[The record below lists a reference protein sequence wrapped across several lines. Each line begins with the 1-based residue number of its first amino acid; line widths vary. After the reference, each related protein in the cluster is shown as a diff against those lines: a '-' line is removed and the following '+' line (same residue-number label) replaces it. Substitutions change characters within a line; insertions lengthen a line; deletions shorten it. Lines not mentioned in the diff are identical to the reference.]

1 MAWSLPTS
9 SRPPDVPL
17 FEALR
22 LALQQIRAQK
32 LKSGFSLIGVFIG
45 VTFLIGAWS
54 IVNGMNVYMT
64 DKFAGTLVGGNTF
77 HLRQR
82 PNVNFNV
89 DDSTW
94 RSWRPRPRIR
104 FPGADARTPGLT
116 VPAITAWYSAD
127 PGPLGYKGES
137 AQGVQ
142 HQGTTE
148 RDLSASA
155 PKNRPRP
162 PFP

>member
-1 MAWSLPTS
+1 MHVFDAI
-9 SRPPDVPL
+9 
-17 FEALR
+17 R
-22 LALQQIRAQK
+22 LAFQTIRAQK

-64 DKFAGTLVGGNTF
+64 QKFAGTLVGVNTF

-94 RSWRPRPRIR
+94 RSWRRRPRIR
-104 FPGADARTPGLT
+104 FADADAVTHGLT
-116 VPAITAWYSAD
+116 VPAITAWYSEDNGTVEFRGKRAFFFND
-127 PGPLGYKGES
+127 T
-137 AQGVQ
+137 A
-142 HQGTTE
+142 TTE
-148 RDLSASA
+148 
-155 PKNRPRP
+155 
-162 PFP
+162 

>member
-64 DKFAGTLVGGNTF
+64 DKFAGTLVGVNTF

-89 DDSTW
+89 NDSTW
-94 RSWRPRPRIR
+94 RSWRRRPRIR
-104 FPGADARTPGLT
+104 FADAHARTRGLT
-116 VPAITAWYSAD
+116 LPAIPAWDSQGKGAPEYTAQR
-127 PGPLGYKGES
+127 
-137 AQGVQ
+137 AQGITRQ
-142 HQGTTE
+142 
-148 RDLSASA
+148 
-155 PKNRPRP
+155 
-162 PFP
+162 

>member
-64 DKFAGTLVGGNTF
+64 DKFAGTLVGVNTF

-94 RSWRPRPRIR
+94 RSWRRRPRIP
-104 FPGADARTPGLT
+104 FADADALTPGPT
-116 VPAITAWYSAD
+116 GPAITAWYSQGRGAAEK
-127 PGPLGYKGES
+127 KGEG
-137 AQGVQ
+137 AQGSTPE
-142 HQGTTE
+142 GTTGGYFESMSPQDEQE
-148 RDLSASA
+148 R
-155 PKNRPRP
+155 
-162 PFP
+162 